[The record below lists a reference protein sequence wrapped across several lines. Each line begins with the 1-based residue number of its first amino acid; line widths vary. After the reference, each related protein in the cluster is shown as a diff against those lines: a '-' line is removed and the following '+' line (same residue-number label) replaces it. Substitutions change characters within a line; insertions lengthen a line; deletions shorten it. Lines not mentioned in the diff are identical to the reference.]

1 MQKREFYT
9 IFPLVLFAFLFIW
22 MFFPQPASAQDVSPT
37 PTPLIPPILN
47 PENGGIQ
54 GGAGTLTVIPEIP
67 TPSPVSVSYPIHG
80 LKLIGVVNI
89 TGSIALDGWTS
100 YEISFSYADDAT
112 SAWFPFASGKN
123 PVVNNA
129 LAAWDTTKLSDGDYN
144 LRLRVFVNGSFQD
157 GFVYGLR
164 VRNYTVDTPVPT
176 LTFTPTATPTRP
188 AATVIPTFTPTTT
201 PTIYPTPTALP
212 SNPATLNVEAIVS
225 SLWRGVLFTAILFV
239 VFGVFLR
246 LRRR

>member
-1 MQKREFYT
+1 MQKRELYT
-9 IFPLVLFAFLFIW
+9 IFPLALFAFLFAW
-22 MFFPQPASAQDVSPT
+22 MLFPQPASAQDASPT
-37 PTPLIPPILN
+37 PEDLSPS
-47 PENGGIQ
+47 
-54 GGAGTLTVIPEIP
+54 GTLTVIPEIQ
-67 TPSPVSVSYPIHG
+67 TPSLVSVSYPIHG
-80 LKLIGVVNI
+80 LKLIGMVNI
-89 TGSIALDGWTS
+89 TGAIALDGWTS
-100 YEISFSYADDAT
+100 YEIAFSYVDDAT
-112 SAWFPFASGKN
+112 NAWFPFASGKN

-144 LRLRVFVNGSFQD
+144 LRLRVFVNDSFQD

-188 AATVIPTFTPTTT
+188 AATAIPTSTPTAT

-212 SNPATLNVEAIVS
+212 ANPATLSTDAIVS
-225 SLWRGVLFTAILFV
+225 SLWRGALFTAVLFG

-246 LRRR
+246 LRKR